1 VDEAGTFSLLDTMV
15 DAGLNFIDTADVYSR
30 WASGNQGGE
39 SETLIGN
46 WLKKTGKRDKI
57 VLATKVGMEMGP
69 DRKGLAAAYIRQAVE
84 DSLARLQTDHID
96 LYQAHSDDPDTPL
109 ADTLE
114 AFADLIQA
122 GKIRVIGASNYSCTR
137 LAEALITSERLGLP
151 RFESVQPE
159 YNLYTRQPFESG
171 LQALV
176 QAQQVGVINYYA
188 LASGFLTGKYRQPSD
203 AAKSVR
209 GAKIV
214 ESYLD
219 ERGRRILQ
227 ALDEVADQTGATLA
241 EVALAWQIAQPGI
254 TAPIASATTLEQLSE
269 LIGAAR
275 LQLSPEQRDRLSQAS
290 AWQ

>member
-1 VDEAGTFSLLDTMV
+1 M
-15 DAGLNFIDTADVYSR
+15 
-30 WASGNQGGE
+30 
-39 SETLIGN
+39 
-46 WLKKTGKRDKI
+46 
-57 VLATKVGMEMGP
+57 
-69 DRKGLAAAYIRQAVE
+69 
-84 DSLARLQTDHID
+84 
-96 LYQAHSDDPDTPL
+96 
-109 ADTLE
+109 
-114 AFADLIQA
+114 
-122 GKIRVIGASNYSCTR
+122 
-137 LAEALITSERLGLP
+137 
-151 RFESVQPE
+151 
-159 YNLYTRQPFESG
+159 
-171 LQALV
+171 